1 MFESRAVL
9 DTMLLMSGLTQNAV
23 NSSHSLSLHM
33 TCHLYQHELSQFFS
47 LKEET
52 ILWDHLL
59 VNIRKEYDSSNP
71 QKQTE
76 IEMAMRS
83 FASSE
88 KPNVRPQLELKY
100 SDLFF
105 NFLYK
110 RLEYGPQDNLD
121 FRGKIGSRYAW
132 LNVDVVNAIS
142 LFHKH
147 SPDMSPIASNYL
159 RANLKMYSSHTLMA
173 MMAAAFVSS
182 GENDAGTAWI
192 NSMGP
197 YFDLR
202 DALKQESAVQKRLSE
217 LTTV

>member
-33 TCHLYQHELSQFFS
+33 TCHMYQHELSQFFS
-47 LKEET
+47 LKEEM

-59 VNIRKEYDSSNP
+59 VNIRKEYDSSSP

-83 FASSE
+83 FASNG
-88 KPNVRPQLELKY
+88 KPNVRPQLKLKY

-105 NFLYK
+105 SFLYD
-110 RLEYGPQDNLD
+110 RIDYGTLASLD
-121 FRGKIGSRYAW
+121 FGSKIASKYSW
-132 LNVDVVNAIS
+132 LNVNVTNSIA
-142 LFHKH
+142 LFHQY
-147 SPDMSPIASNYL
+147 SPSMSPVASTYL
-159 RANLKMYSSHTLMA
+159 RANLKMYSSHTLMTMVA
-173 MMAAAFVSS
+173 SVFVSP
-182 GENDAGTAWI
+182 GENNGADWI

-202 DALKQESAVQKRLSE
+202 DALKQEPAVQKRLTE